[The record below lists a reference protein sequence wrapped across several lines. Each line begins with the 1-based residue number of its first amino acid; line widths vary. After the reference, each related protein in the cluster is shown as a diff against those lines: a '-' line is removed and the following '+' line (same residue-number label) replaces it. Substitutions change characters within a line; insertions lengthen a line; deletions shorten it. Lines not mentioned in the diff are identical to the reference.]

1 MLNTEQIKA
10 LRQETSISVAE
21 CKKAL
26 EEAGGD
32 MDKARALL
40 RQQGAAVAGKKADRA
55 LGAGTIGSYLHSN
68 GAMGALV
75 VLHSETDFVGGNPE
89 FKAMAADLA
98 MHVAAMMPP
107 TREEFLT
114 QPFIKDPSQTIDH
127 LVKAAVQKFGERIEI
142 GQFTRL
148 DLTV

>member
-1 MLNTEQIKA
+1 MINTDQIKE
-10 LRQETSISVAE
+10 LRGETGISVAE

-40 RQQGAAVAGKKADRA
+40 RERGAAVADKKAGRA
-55 LGAGTIGSYLHSN
+55 LGAGTVGSYLHSN

-89 FKAMAADLA
+89 FRALAADLA
-98 MHVAAMMPP
+98 MHAAAMMPGS
-107 TREEFLT
+107 REEFLA
-114 QPFIKDPSQTIDH
+114 QPFVKDPGRTVDE
-127 LVKAAVQKFGERIEI
+127 LVKAAVQKFGERIEL
-142 GQFTRL
+142 GQFARL
-148 DLTV
+148 DLSV

>member
-1 MLNTEQIKA
+1 MLNTDQIKA
-10 LRQETSISVAE
+10 LREETSISVAE

-40 RQQGAAVAGKKADRA
+40 RERGAVMASKKADRA
-55 LGAGTIGSYLHSN
+55 LGAGTVGSYLHAN

-89 FKAMAADLA
+89 FKAFAADLA

-107 TREEFLT
+107 NREEFLG
-114 QPFIKDPSQTIDH
+114 QPFVKDPSQTIDQ
-127 LVKAAVQKFGERIEI
+127 LIQGAVQKFGERIEI